1 MKKENEATKDRIV
14 RDIINIFEQEKKIK
28 PVKVD
33 NFWRKHY
40 VKYET
45 NGDRNKTLSVEE
57 YINKIK
63 PCQKDIINDIINYSN

>member
-1 MKKENEATKDRIV
+1 MKQSKTEQLGILEIFLSRKKE
-14 RDIINIFEQEKKIK
+14 IK

-33 NFWRKHY
+33 NFWRKNY
-40 VKYET
+40 VEYET

-63 PCQKDIINDIINYSN
+63 PCQKDIINDL